1 MKNTPSIVFHLI
13 SVFKMFKCEY
23 LSQCTYLFFQL
34 QEKKILNKRV
44 KNNYINI
51 INRE

>member
-1 MKNTPSIVFHLI
+1 MKNTPSIVFLI

-23 LSQCTYLFFQL
+23 LLQCTYIFFQL
-34 QEKKILNKRV
+34 QEKKILNKCV